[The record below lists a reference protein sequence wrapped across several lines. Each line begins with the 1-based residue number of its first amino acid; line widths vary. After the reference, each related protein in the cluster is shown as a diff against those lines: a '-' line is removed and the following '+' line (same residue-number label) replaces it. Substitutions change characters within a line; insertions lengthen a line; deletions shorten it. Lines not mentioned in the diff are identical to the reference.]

1 VVNEVLVD
9 ERKVVNEVPVD
20 ESNVVNEVS
29 MEERN
34 VNYGAQTTN
43 EYNG

>member
-1 VVNEVLVD
+1 MVNEVLVD

-20 ESNVVNEVS
+20 ESNVVNEVP